1 MRVRWV
7 PVVVA
12 PALVL
17 LLWWSLVF
25 LCSLVLRLWSL
36 CSGSGCILCYFANL
50 GKTGIARTYAPTY
63 APTYAHTRIHA
74 YTRNNF

>member
-17 LLWWSLVF
+17 VVVACVPVF
-25 LCSLVLRLWSL
+25 GGGR
-36 CSGSGCILCYFANL
+36 SGGGRSGCILCQFANFSKM
-50 GKTGIARTYAPTY
+50 GSAPTY
-63 APTYAHTRIHA
+63 APTYAHTRIYA